1 MNQFKNTPWP
11 ALHCWWS
18 RSSISQNIRN
28 VYRVQIFPRNPKDK
42 RLRSQAKLTMRIMM
56 KQICSHMAYTMVTA
70 INLASLMNLAVIMN
84 SLREIHLFHNLKLRY
99 SNRKGIITGNCGL
112 FAGPI
117 AKTSAYKIKKDPHQQ
132 CLIKNCLLVWAYRH
146 QLIKYL
152 TIIFKSIEPRS
163 PLIVLSIIMEETW
176 EIWKAQL
183 LVNLSPNLQPRKFS
197 VTNHPEKVV
206 NVNDYIWILSIIA
219 ID

>member
-84 SLREIHLFHNLKLRY
+84 SLREIHLFRNLKLR
-99 SNRKGIITGNCGL
+99 SNLKEITGNWGL
-112 FAGPI
+112 FGPPI

-132 CLIKNCLLVWAYRH
+132 CLIKNCLLVSVFRH

-163 PLIVLSIIMEETW
+163 LLIVLSIKMEETW

-183 LVNLSPNLQPRKFS
+183 LVNLSPNWQLRKFS

-206 NVNDYIWILSIIA
+206 NVNDYIWILSNIA